1 MSNSTNFRVKLNL
14 SKFYQDARKL
24 SFIYVDTS
32 AINNVLQL
40 HSKIANIFAITK
52 PFYLSTENSVLFP
65 LIEDIRIVQ
74 ENDIIKVVPGCPE
87 LSNDSSTSN
96 ETVPSPKKMQSSK
109 SESRQSIEPESRQ
122 SEKSDTTDLD
132 VYNQIETVSE
142 NDVNTDANI
151 LNLSTVIMKKR
162 RKRGRRLSKKN
173 KITVDQEPAMT
184 PYNDFQKNGFNST
197 TNDVKVIFEKATPK
211 HLKFNFDD
219 ETGQVTNVET
229 NGNLI
234 SPRTKPTIR
243 SNEAATL
250 STLLSLKNN
259 PAPVTYSSKRIR
271 TNSEVSHV
279 SMKNNQIK
287 MENSPVRSSHNLP
300 QNKANEFIESDFN
313 FATINPFKYP
323 IYESSFEINDIIAF
337 RTLKIGE
344 DYSPTVSGYITAKI
358 YAKEHGTSE
367 YVLKIIDGHD
377 QIKAPEGKFALPFEH
392 DENEIKI
399 NQFNDELV
407 NLNSSHLVEPR
418 LIYRPS

>member
-1 MSNSTNFRVKLNL
+1 MSSSTNFRVKLNL

-40 HSKIANIFAITK
+40 HSKIATIFAITK
-52 PFYLSTENSVLFP
+52 PFYLSSENNVLFP

-96 ETVPSPKKMQSSK
+96 GTVSSPKKVLSSK

-122 SEKSDTTDLD
+122 SEKSNNTDLD
-132 VYNQIETVSE
+132 GYNQTVSE
-142 NDVNTDANI
+142 NDVDIDAN
-151 LNLSTVIMKKR
+151 LNLSTLIMKKR
-162 RKRGRRLSKKN
+162 RKRGRRGTKKKN
-173 KITVDQEPAMT
+173 ITVVREPT
-184 PYNDFQKNGFNST
+184 ITTFNKFQSNGFNST
-197 TNDVKVIFEKATPK
+197 TDNIEVISETTTPR

-219 ETGQVTNVET
+219 ETDQFT

-234 SPRTKPTIR
+234 SPRTKPIVR
-243 SNEAATL
+243 SNEVATL
-250 STLLSLKNN
+250 SNLLNLKNN
-259 PAPVTYSSKRIR
+259 PAPVTYSSKRVR
-271 TNSEVSHV
+271 TNSEVSQV
-279 SMKNNQIK
+279 SVKSNQVK
-287 MENSPVRSSHNLP
+287 MENSPASSSHNLP
-300 QNKANEFIESDFN
+300 QNKINKFIENDFN
-313 FATINPFKYP
+313 FTNINPFKYP
-323 IYESSFEINDIIAF
+323 IYESYFEINDIIAF

-344 DYSPTVSGYITAKI
+344 DYSPTVSGYIIAKI
-358 YAKEHGTSE
+358 YAKEHGTDE
-367 YVLKIIDGHD
+367 YVLKIIDGHN
-377 QIKAPEGKFALPFEH
+377 QIKDPEGKFALPSEH
-392 DENEIKI
+392 DENEIEV